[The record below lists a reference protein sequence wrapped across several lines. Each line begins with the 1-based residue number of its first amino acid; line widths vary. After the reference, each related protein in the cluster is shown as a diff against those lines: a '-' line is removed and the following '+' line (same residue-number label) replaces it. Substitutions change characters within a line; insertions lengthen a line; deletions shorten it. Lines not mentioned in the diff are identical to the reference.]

1 MSKDSLVRIHVIVC
15 AYESS
20 SFLAIFAANSP
31 RNFVHSSPRPPF
43 VPKTR
48 GVNDPFSTSKILC
61 IYSLRFAFSC
71 CLNTFSVGNPDW
83 ELELTWVMRTS
94 KNAVWP
100 LVQKLLALNKNYK
113 IIGFPWVIF
122 QTLRNPP
129 SSNITQFN
137 FFSPQ
142 IIFKYP
148 IQSVCEFSN
157 PLKHFKRPKIQK
169 NPFCS
174 LPPFFL
180 LLKYYPSLSTLI
192 TLYWIQ
198 LLKSNKNQ
206 NKIQLIINQFQFIH
220 CWYSD
225 CSDLQSN

>member
-1 MSKDSLVRIHVIVC
+1 MLP
-15 AYESS
+15 
-20 SFLAIFAANSP
+20 N
-31 RNFVHSSPRPPF
+31 
-43 VPKTR
+43 
-48 GVNDPFSTSKILC
+48 
-61 IYSLRFAFSC
+61 
-71 CLNTFSVGNPDW
+71 
-83 ELELTWVMRTS
+83 LT
-94 KNAVWP
+94 
-100 LVQKLLALNKNYK
+100 
-113 IIGFPWVIF
+113 
-122 QTLRNPP
+122 
-129 SSNITQFN
+129 

-198 LLKSNKNQ
+198 LLKSKKYQ

-225 CSDLQSN
+225 CSDLQSNSKKICQKCSIWDSKKKKRVHIMKTKVNFDLNFGKNLYKFSILPQISYKSIYTTLIGC

>member
-1 MSKDSLVRIHVIVC
+1 M
-15 AYESS
+15 
-20 SFLAIFAANSP
+20 
-31 RNFVHSSPRPPF
+31 
-43 VPKTR
+43 
-48 GVNDPFSTSKILC
+48 
-61 IYSLRFAFSC
+61 
-71 CLNTFSVGNPDW
+71 
-83 ELELTWVMRTS
+83 
-94 KNAVWP
+94 
-100 LVQKLLALNKNYK
+100 
-113 IIGFPWVIF
+113 
-122 QTLRNPP
+122 RNPP

-174 LPPFFL
+174 LPPSFL

-225 CSDLQSN
+225 CSDLQSNSKKKMAKVSKKWWQKWVLRTVVYGSSRKFQKFNPMGVEVLRGDRSFNVFRGDYL

>member
-1 MSKDSLVRIHVIVC
+1 M
-15 AYESS
+15 
-20 SFLAIFAANSP
+20 
-31 RNFVHSSPRPPF
+31 
-43 VPKTR
+43 
-48 GVNDPFSTSKILC
+48 
-61 IYSLRFAFSC
+61 
-71 CLNTFSVGNPDW
+71 
-83 ELELTWVMRTS
+83 
-94 KNAVWP
+94 
-100 LVQKLLALNKNYK
+100 
-113 IIGFPWVIF
+113 
-122 QTLRNPP
+122 RNPP

-137 FFSPQ
+137 FFFPQ
-142 IIFKYP
+142 IIFRYP
-148 IQSVCEFSN
+148 FQSVCEFSN

-174 LPPFFL
+174 LPPSFL

-225 CSDLQSN
+225 CSDLQSNSKKICQKCSIWDSKKKHASLNVFPESLFLPGFLHVFPEQVNPKSNKIHLNTASFNENKLNNQFISHNLTYFIVLWSIFKI

>member
-1 MSKDSLVRIHVIVC
+1 MTSFSNF
-15 AYESS
+15 EE
-20 SFLAIFAANSP
+20 SFLLKYYQF
-31 RNFVHSSPRPPF
+31 
-43 VPKTR
+43 
-48 GVNDPFSTSKILC
+48 
-61 IYSLRFAFSC
+61 
-71 CLNTFSVGNPDW
+71 
-83 ELELTWVMRTS
+83 
-94 KNAVWP
+94 
-100 LVQKLLALNKNYK
+100 
-113 IIGFPWVIF
+113 II
-122 QTLRNPP
+122 
-129 SSNITQFN
+129 
-137 FFSPQ
+137 FSPQ

-174 LPPFFL
+174 LPPSFL

-225 CSDLQSN
+225 CSDLQSNSKKICQKCSIWDSQKKTRPYLNLVLEFQEFQGFSINT

>member
-1 MSKDSLVRIHVIVC
+1 MW
-15 AYESS
+15 
-20 SFLAIFAANSP
+20 
-31 RNFVHSSPRPPF
+31 
-43 VPKTR
+43 
-48 GVNDPFSTSKILC
+48 
-61 IYSLRFAFSC
+61 YSWA
-71 CLNTFSVGNPDW
+71 
-83 ELELTWVMRTS
+83 
-94 KNAVWP
+94 
-100 LVQKLLALNKNYK
+100 QKLPQNLIFPPNNVVLPFYIGIFQLETLILNKFYK

-174 LPPFFL
+174 LPSSFL

-225 CSDLQSN
+225 CSDLQSNSKKICQKCSIWDSK

>member
-1 MSKDSLVRIHVIVC
+1 M
-15 AYESS
+15 
-20 SFLAIFAANSP
+20 
-31 RNFVHSSPRPPF
+31 
-43 VPKTR
+43 
-48 GVNDPFSTSKILC
+48 
-61 IYSLRFAFSC
+61 
-71 CLNTFSVGNPDW
+71 
-83 ELELTWVMRTS
+83 
-94 KNAVWP
+94 
-100 LVQKLLALNKNYK
+100 
-113 IIGFPWVIF
+113 
-122 QTLRNPP
+122 RNPP

-157 PLKHFKRPKIQK
+157 QLKHFKRPKIQK

-174 LPPFFL
+174 LPQFFL

-225 CSDLQSN
+225 CSDLQSNSKKICQKCSIWDSKKKKRVLIKWVFPNKKRKKSRKMGANKKRWGIK